1 MLTRETIREE
11 LNKIMKAAGEKEIS
25 AMPDT
30 ARLQEDIGMTS
41 IGMLYM
47 VISIEEA
54 FRIDFGDASILD
66 FPTLGSVVDFVQKK
80 TAERV

>member
-1 MLTRETIREE
+1 MLTREFIRDE
-11 LNKIMKAAGEKEIS
+11 LNNIMKSAGEKDIAGFSDE
-25 AMPDT
+25 

-47 VISIEEA
+47 VISIEET
-54 FRIDFGDASILD
+54 FQIDFGEAGILD

-80 TAERV
+80 AGDRT